1 MVVSCD
7 LVTDAPL
14 HRIVDLHRVKDAT
27 VTSVLYQRRGE
38 DLAKR
43 PPGMWWRGS
52 ENAISLHRL
61 TMVPGPMRYGAPR
74 RGGGL
79 LWPGREHVTAA
90 DGAAR

>member
-43 PPGMWWRGS
+43 PPGMQSRGS
-52 ENAISLHRL
+52 ENATIMHRL
-61 TMVPGPMRYGAPR
+61 TIVPWPHAVR
-74 RGGGL
+74 RSPQRRWTTL
-79 LWPGREHVTAA
+79 AWTRACHSC
-90 DGAAR
+90 

>member
-43 PPGMWWRGS
+43 PPGTRRRGVETGS
-52 ENAISLHRL
+52 SPRRL
-61 TMVPGPMRYGAPR
+61 TKSPRGPMRNRCSPQR
-74 RGGGL
+74 RWTTL
-79 LWPGREHVTAA
+79 AWTRAC
-90 DGAAR
+90 RSC